1 MADNENTILTEENES
16 TRIINLSEA
25 SEMDAGM
32 YFVTDSSNGTRK
44 VPITK
49 LIDADLE
56 NEYAAAPAKEVGDL
70 KKELEQIG
78 LTESIKTA
86 LLQLAEKVA
95 YIDDGGQTYYNDL
108 YDAFYANTTSI
119 SFL

>member
-70 KKELEQIG
+70 KEDLENEVTARESLG
-78 LTESIKTA
+78 LVVVNGSLCVK
-86 LLQLAEKVA
+86 
-95 YIDDGGQTYYNDL
+95 
-108 YDAFYANTTSI
+108 YAVEE
-119 SFL
+119 

>member
-56 NEYAAAPAKEVGDL
+56 KEYAAAPAKEVGDL
-70 KKELEQIG
+70 KEDLLEVRVEG
-78 LTESIKTA
+78 TA
-86 LLQLAEKVA
+86 L
-95 YIDDGGQTYYNDL
+95 IINGGIPDGEEVDY
-108 YDAFYANTTSI
+108 
-119 SFL
+119 